1 MSRGV
6 DAEGE
11 YERAGKFMMKQG
23 PAGISAL
30 GDVGHAWNCTIYC
43 DWRLPS
49 GESMGQDR
57 NHGERERTLPHFLIQ
72 SLGIEISL
80 GAKSHANLIQWN
92 PYSTL
97 SLPPKVLRPT
107 NFARFN
113 LAIFVFTTT

>member
-57 NHGERERTLPHFLIQ
+57 NHGEKGKDPSSFLNPISRDRDIPRREKPCQ
-72 SLGIEISL
+72 SHTMESILDAFSASKGVET
-80 GAKSHANLIQWN
+80 HQ
-92 PYSTL
+92 
-97 SLPPKVLRPT
+97 LRP
-107 NFARFN
+107 
-113 LAIFVFTTT
+113 V